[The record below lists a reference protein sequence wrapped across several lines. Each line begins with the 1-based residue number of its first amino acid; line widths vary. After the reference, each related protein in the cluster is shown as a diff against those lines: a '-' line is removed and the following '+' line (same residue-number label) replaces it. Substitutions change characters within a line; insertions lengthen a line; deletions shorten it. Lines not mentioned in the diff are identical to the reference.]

1 MDFNFRNAIIHGCLG
16 VYRMRKLIV
25 ITLLLVVVLSACQ
38 PAASTPSAGKLRV
51 VAVESYL
58 ADMVQRVA
66 GDRLQIEALM
76 PLGVDPH
83 SFEPTPQD
91 IAKISNS
98 QVLVIN
104 GAGFESWLAETLA
117 NAGGKQTVIEASQG
131 LTSRQAREGEAV
143 MHAEEDAHEE
153 GDPHF
158 WLDAHN
164 AIRYVENIRD
174 GLIQADPEGR
184 ELYTQNAATYIDEL
198 KKLDAWITEQVQ
210 VIPVDRRQIVT
221 NHESFG
227 YYADRYGF
235 KIIGTVIPSVSSESA
250 PSAQQLALLI
260 DTIRQS
266 GAQVI
271 FLETGANP
279 QLAQQIAEE
288 TDVKVVTD
296 LYTHSLSGANGPAPS
311 YIEMMR
317 YNTRTIVDALK

>member
-1 MDFNFRNAIIHGCLG
+1 MK
-16 VYRMRKLIV
+16 KLIV
-25 ITLLLVVVLSACQ
+25 SITLLLTMLLSACQ
-38 PAASTPSAGKLRV
+38 PAAGTAAGPQPAGELRV
-51 VAVESYL
+51 LAVETYL
-58 ADMVQRVA
+58 ADMAQKIA
-66 GDRLQIEALM
+66 GERLQIEVLM

-91 IAKISNS
+91 IAKISKS

-104 GAGFESWLAETLA
+104 GAGFEEWLAETLT
-117 NAGGKQTVIEASQG
+117 NAGGKQVVIEASQG

-143 MHAEEDAHEE
+143 MHAKQDAHEE

-158 WLDAHN
+158 WLAAQN
-164 AIRYVENIRD
+164 AVRYVENIRD

-184 ELYTQNAATYIDEL
+184 ELYTQNASVYINEL
-198 KKLDAWITEQVQ
+198 NGLDTWIEEQVQ
-210 VIPVDRRQIVT
+210 AIPAEKRQIVT

-260 DTIRQS
+260 DTIRQT
-266 GAQVI
+266 GARVI

-279 QLAQQIAEE
+279 QLAQQIGEE
-288 TDVKVVTD
+288 TGVKVVTD
-296 LYTHSLSGANGPAPS
+296 LYTHSLSAADGPAPS

-317 YNTRTIVDALK
+317 YNTRTIVDALQ